1 MRYVSYVDFATHR
14 RATVMTRLCL
24 YKKKLK
30 KKKKK
35 KTGRHTFSFARILD
49 YYPNLYA
56 SLNNV
61 IITICKVK

>member
-35 KTGRHTFSFARILD
+35 KRVVTL
-49 YYPNLYA
+49 
-56 SLNNV
+56 SLLQEFW
-61 IITICKVK
+61 ITIQIYMQA